1 MAKDAKY
8 VSSGGLAFTEHK
20 DMKKLSRWAAKGW
33 HLESFA
39 LFGYRLRKGDPKQV
53 TYCVDYN
60 DVKADDMEEYEE
72 LFEAGGWA
80 RVCSSGNIHIFAAP
94 EGTKPIYTDKE
105 TNYEKYR
112 KAARSIAPLL
122 VVPLITALLIILT
135 AADRIGITGTAEKAL
150 RVAGLVGFILSV
162 PILMTF
168 TSSAIQLRRAKK

>member
-1 MAKDAKY
+1 MAKDSKY

-33 HLESFA
+33 HLDSFA
-39 LFGYRLRKGDPKQV
+39 FLGYRLRKGEPKHAA
-53 TYCVDYN
+53 YCVDYN
-60 DVKADDMEEYEE
+60 SVKADDMEEYEE
-72 LFEAGGWA
+72 LFEAGGWT
-80 RVCSSGNIHIFAAP
+80 RVCSSGNIHVFTAP

-112 KAARSIAPLL
+112 QAAKSIAPLL
-122 VVPLITALLIILT
+122 VVPLITALLIILA

-150 RVAGLVGFILSV
+150 RVASLVGFIISV

-168 TSSAIQLRRAKK
+168 TSSAIRLMRAKK